1 MYALGLLVGAFVPF
15 LIGGTILY
23 LILKFFKLKNA
34 FLVTIFILL
43 IVAILMLIKLGILL
57 YDSSRGTI
65 LQKYIKFSFILGVN

>member
-43 IVAILMLIKLGILL
+43 IVAILMLAGGIWG
-57 YDSSRGTI
+57 SSM
-65 LQKYIKFSFILGVN
+65 Q